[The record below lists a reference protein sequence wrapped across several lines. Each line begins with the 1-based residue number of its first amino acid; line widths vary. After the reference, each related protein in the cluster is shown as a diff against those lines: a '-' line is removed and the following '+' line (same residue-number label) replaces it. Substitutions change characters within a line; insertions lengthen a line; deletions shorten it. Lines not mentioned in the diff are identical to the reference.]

1 VILRYCYGDGVMGV
15 GLQPIASRPLTGR
28 SIKIRMPL
36 SALRPKA
43 ESASDDAQV
52 VATNCSLLSGY
63 GETR

>member
-1 VILRYCYGDGVMGV
+1 MVDRYF
-15 GLQPIASRPLTGR
+15 TGR